1 MMRESHSCKDPD
13 LYRKVKEGVDISQV
27 AEYFGF
33 PPNAKGL
40 SLCPFHQDKK
50 PSMKLY
56 PNGKGF
62 YCFSCGTGGDQ
73 IKLAALYLGVSNT
86 EAAEELAAAFQIP
99 VSVPVTYREKR
110 EAELKRKKRQKLAA
124 FRKRAGMY
132 LQMYRIL
139 LCEARR
145 QPGNPHFLEAVH
157 GLEYIDYLIKCL
169 KECPEAVYQDERA
182 VRRIGEIEGRIAEW
196 YFCSAADGAVSG
208 CDLLSN
214 F

>member
-1 MMRESHSCKDPD
+1 MRVSRSCKDPE
-13 LYRKVKEGVDISQV
+13 LYQKVKEGVGVWQV

-40 SLCPFHQDKK
+40 CLCPFHQDKK
-50 PSMKLY
+50 PSLKIY

-62 YCFSCGTGGDQ
+62 YCFACGTGGDQ
-73 IKLAALYLGVSNT
+73 IKLAALYLGISNA
-86 EAAEELAAAFQIP
+86 EAADKLAAAFQIP
-99 VSVPVTYREKR
+99 VSVPTTYREKR
-110 EAELKRKKRQKLAA
+110 EFELKMKKRRKLAD

-139 LCEARR
+139 LCEAKR
-145 QPGNPHFLEAVH
+145 QPDNPHFLEAVH
-157 GLEYIDYLIKCL
+157 GLEYIDYLIECL

-196 YFCSAADGAVSG
+196 YFSPAADGAIPG
-208 CDLLSN
+208 
-214 F
+214 